1 MDLYLAFIVF
11 AISAVKIL
19 AQYLFQLSVHKPN
32 VLYLSIGI
40 ACYAVFGYLVHEI
53 LTVSNSL
60 AITNIIASNV
70 SDVIIIVM
78 GWAVFKQVL
87 KPIQILGIVI
97 VLFGAYLVSIK

>member
-1 MDLYLAFIVF
+1 MEYIAFIVL

-19 AQYLFQLSVHKPN
+19 AQYLFQLSIQKTN
-32 VLYLSIGI
+32 TLYVWIGI

-78 GWAVFKQVL
+78 GWLVFKQVL
-87 KPIQILGIVI
+87 KPIQIIGIVT
-97 VLFGAYLVSIK
+97 VLFGSYLVSS